1 MKTPILFFGLFLTV
15 IFANAQVPK
24 NFNFQAVARNAQ
36 GQLIVNQSVSVKAT
50 LTANNNGGSYSEK
63 HTLTTNQY
71 GLFSLVVGKGT
82 VLSGNINTM
91 AWSKGVK
98 LTVEFDPLGGTNFQ
112 LVSTTDLAS
121 VPYAIMADSALKVAN
136 MPKKLC
142 DLQLSACNQVI
153 SDVSSPVSSTDA
165 VNKAYADAILAR
177 VKYLESVLSTTNSS
191 NSIAPS
197 TVTDIDGNVY
207 STIQI
212 GTQIWM
218 KENLRVMRYADGR
231 AISSLGVSAYLNDEY
246 YTPIYGRYYNWAAAM
261 DLSQTFNTATWTG
274 TLPRQG
280 VCPTGWHLPSEEEF
294 ITLHNYLIS
303 NNYNYD
309 GTTTGNKI
317 AKAFTVSTGW
327 VFNSITGTPGNTD
340 FASYRNKSG
349 FSAQGAG
356 YRMANGSFCCA
367 GGNASWWSSNSVN
380 ATIATYQALN
390 VNTTYVVTSSDVK
403 VFGLGIRCI
412 KD

>member
-1 MKTPILFFGLFLTV
+1 MKTKILFLSLLLTV
-15 IFANAQVPK
+15 VFANAQVPK

-36 GQLIVNQSVSVKAT
+36 GQLIVSQSVSVKAT
-50 LTANNNGGSYSEK
+50 LTANYNGGSYSEK

-98 LTVEFDPLGGTNFQ
+98 LTVEFDPQGGTNFQ

-121 VPYAIMADSALKVAN
+121 VPYAIMADSAMKVAN

-177 VKYLESVLSTTNSS
+177 VKYLESVLSINYLGTT
-191 NSIAPS
+191 IAPT

-207 STIQI
+207 STIKI
-212 GTQIWM
+212 GNQIWM

-231 AISSLGVSAYLNDEY
+231 AISSLGVSAYQNNELN
-246 YTPIYGRYYNWAAAM
+246 TPVYGKYYNWATAM
-261 DLSQTFNTATWTG
+261 DLSQTFNTATWSG
-274 TLPRQG
+274 TIPRQG
-280 VCPTGWHLPSEEEF
+280 VCPTGWHLPSDLEF
-294 ITLHNYLIS
+294 ETLTNYLIA
-303 NNYNYD
+303 NGHNYD
-309 GTTTGNKI
+309 GSTTGNKI
-317 AKAFTVSTGW
+317 GKSLASTAYW
-327 VFNSITGTPGNTD
+327 IPNSITGDPGNTD
-340 FASYRNKSG
+340 FPAYRNKSG
-349 FSAQGAG
+349 FTGIAAG
-356 YRMANGSFCCA
+356 YRMANGSFCCG
-367 GGNASWWSSNSVN
+367 GGNAGWWSVTNSKNN
-380 ATIATYQALN
+380 ALKFAISETIVFSVIQED
-390 VNTTYVVTSSDVK
+390 SK
-403 VFGLGIRCI
+403 VIGTGIRCI